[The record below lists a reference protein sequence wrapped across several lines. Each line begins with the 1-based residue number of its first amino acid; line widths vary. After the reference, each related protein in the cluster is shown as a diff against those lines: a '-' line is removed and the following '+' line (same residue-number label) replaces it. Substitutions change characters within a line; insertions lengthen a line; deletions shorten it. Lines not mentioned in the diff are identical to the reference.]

1 MGTGC
6 RVSPCVV
13 EVLVA
18 YPKPCEPR
26 APKWLKRWPGF
37 HPARAMEE
45 MYHDPETPPELKKR
59 LQKDLAAYGRV
70 IA

>member
-1 MGTGC
+1 
-6 RVSPCVV
+6 
-13 EVLVA
+13 
-18 YPKPCEPR
+18 
-26 APKWLKRWPGF
+26 
-37 HPARAMEE
+37 MEE